1 MPTVRAMQTPLRFI
15 VLTLV
20 AVGFGQA
27 AESALSFVDLRAG
40 GGVTVSEGKTV
51 NLTLMAGDIGNK
63 DKHVISMDADMGIVI
78 GLRGQMAEVT
88 AKRIDGLGDLDL
100 KLGGGTLMG
109 GLGFYLGKKSHAE
122 LLFGYARGVGTQTG
136 SAPWDERDSSYSQL
150 LGELGWYYTWNSHL
164 MVGITAGYS
173 QIKVTWDNAGTDVDA
188 KAKGIDAGI
197 ALGYRF

>member
-1 MPTVRAMQTPLRFI
+1 MQTSLRLV
-15 VLTLV
+15 VLTMA
-20 AVGFGQA
+20 AVGFGHA

-40 GGVTVSEGKTV
+40 GGVTVSNGETV

-63 DKHVISMDADMGIVI
+63 DQHIISLDADMGVVI
-78 GLRGQMAEVT
+78 GLRGQMANVT
-88 AKRIDGLGDLDL
+88 AKRADGLGDLDL

-109 GLGFYLGKKSHAE
+109 GLGFYLGKNSHAE

-136 SAPWDERDSSYSQL
+136 SGPWDERDSSYTQF

-164 MVGITAGYS
+164 LVGITAGYS